1 MQDFLRVQVKLA
13 KVYND
18 DWSYKDFAEVI
29 DITAHSFY
37 NWLNGYYELS
47 EPKCMQLQSI
57 VNDLLDS

>member
-47 EPKCMQLQSI
+47 DRRERKLRELLS
-57 VNDLLDS
+57 DLME

>member
-1 MQDFLRVQVKLA
+1 MQKFLREQVKLA
-13 KVYND
+13 KVYNS

-47 EPKCMQLQSI
+47 EEKAKQLHCI
-57 VNDLLDS
+57 VVDLLE